1 MSKTMSVCDGVHL
14 FAISATCHVAVNDV
28 CDTAIVSFCA
38 TSTTLLT
45 HSFLFLVDRLAQ
57 GQTRQSTPSV
67 FCCQCRSSTSL
78 FCGFLSGIYCILVTV
93 QKEQINNHRGVKKRT
108 SARNDELS
116 PQERA
121 IQEVEELKSVQERQT
136 DELSRRKLRESQ
148 STIKDLTPPNQ

>member
-1 MSKTMSVCDGVHL
+1 MFFVVSVDP
-14 FAISATCHVAVNDV
+14 
-28 CDTAIVSFCA
+28 
-38 TSTTLLT
+38 
-45 HSFLFLVDRLAQ
+45 VDQ
-57 GQTRQSTPSV
+57 ES
-67 FCCQCRSSTSL
+67 SL

-93 QKEQINNHRGVKKRT
+93 QKEQIYNHNCPHLRGVKKRT

-148 STIKDLTPPNQ
+148 STIKDLTPQISELQERVIFEGFNGSSKE